1 MTVTASLVQTLH
13 RINRQKT
20 DLKGQLDRGPRAIA
34 AAEAQLKFLM
44 DHLRGTRESLTKAKM
59 EADNKQLQMLEREGK
74 IHKWQGMLNT
84 AKENR
89 EYQALKDQIA
99 ADTQANAVL
108 SDEILDL
115 LEQIDEI
122 ELKLN
127 QAEKDVQER
136 QQNLTQIQEQVSA
149 RRIVLESELTRVEKE
164 LAQTE
169 SQLSGEFKRDYTR
182 LVAALGEDAMAELD
196 GNCCSGCCKS
206 LTPMLLDR
214 LLLGHSVTCPNCGR
228 LVYKT
233 NGDL

>member
-13 RINRQKT
+13 RINRQVT
-20 DLKGQLDRGPRAIA
+20 DLKGQLDRGPKAIA
-34 AAEAQLKFLM
+34 AAQA
-44 DHLRGTRESLTKAKM
+44 HLNYAMEQVRSTRERLTKTKM
-59 EADNKQLQMLEREGK
+59 EADSKQLLMLEREGK

-115 LEQIDEI
+115 LEQIDQI
-122 ELKLN
+122 ELNLD
-127 QAEKDVQER
+127 QAEKDVLKLE
-136 QQNLTQIQEQVSA
+136 QNLAKMQEQVSD
-149 RRIVLESELTRVEKE
+149 RRVVLESELARVEKE
-164 LAQTE
+164 LSQTE
-169 SQLSGEFKRDYTR
+169 LQLTGEFKRDYVR

-214 LLLGHSVTCPNCGR
+214 LLMGQSIVCPNCGR

-233 NGDL
+233 VSH